1 MSKKL
6 DALSTGLQPA
16 SATVAG
22 MTIRLIGIDVDGTLV
37 GASGKVHPRVWAA
50 AERAREMGI
59 HLTLCSGR
67 PAFGLALEYA
77 RRLDAGGW
85 HVFQNGASV
94 VNLRTGE
101 SRSAALPRECVDVM
115 IAQAR
120 DTGRVLEL
128 YSDKDYVAE
137 STSDWAREHADLL
150 GVAFARRP
158 FESLTGAVVRAQWLV
173 SAADADRV
181 RATIPPG
188 VEVAQS
194 TSPLMPETQF
204 VGVTRKGVSK
214 GTAMRAIAD
223 EYAVELRDVM
233 YIGDAGNDLPAL
245 EVVGHPVAMGGAS
258 PAVRAAAKSTVAAPE
273 DGGVAD
279 ALDLAMTTYSEAR

>member
-1 MSKKL
+1 MS
-6 DALSTGLQPA
+6 A
-16 SATVAG
+16 
-22 MTIRLIGIDVDGTLV
+22 MTSSIRLIGIDVDGTLV
-37 GASGKVHPRVWAA
+37 GASGKVHPRVWGA
-50 AERAREMGI
+50 AERARDMGI
-59 HLTLCSGR
+59 HLALCSGR
-67 PAFGLALEYA
+67 PAFGIAVDYA

-94 VNLRTGE
+94 VNLGTGE
-101 SRSAALPRECVDVM
+101 SQSTPLPRECVDMM

-120 DTGRVLEL
+120 DTGHVLEL
-128 YSDKDYVAE
+128 YSDQDYVVE
-137 STSDWAREHADLL
+137 SAGDWAREHAKLL
-150 GVAFARRP
+150 GVPFEARR
-158 FESLTGAVVRAQWLV
+158 FESLQGPAVRAQWLV

-181 RATIPPG
+181 RATIPAG

-214 GTAMRAIAD
+214 GSAMQAIAAA
-223 EYAVELRDVM
+223 YHVELRDVM

-245 EVVGHPVAMGGAS
+245 EIVGHGVAMGGAS
-258 PAVRAAAKSTVAAPE
+258 PAVRASAQHTVASPE

-279 ALDLAMTTYSEAR
+279 ALEIAMASY